1 MCQLLLE
8 EDKSQLEQHVVKVFP
23 PPNPAAITPP
33 PECRFEQWSDWT
45 LDFWITSWRLNI
57 SFTAHFWW
65 RGDAFSIRHPP
76 TRRADSLRMLAAT
89 RASAE
94 CAYALSLAAAAACVC
109 VCAFVR
115 PPLPLCPVSELVW
128 MTYAEGQRRPHG
140 PFPWAG
146 SSPGRH
152 SLTHSVKCNQP
163 NVPPNDHDTLSNA
176 TMPNGIWLKTGH
188 DWLGGILA

>member
-1 MCQLLLE
+1 MPSASDIAPHAEATVFECLQLQGHQLNVLLP
-8 EDKSQLEQHVVKVFP
+8 LV
-23 PPNPAAITPP
+23 
-33 PECRFEQWSDWT
+33 
-45 LDFWITSWRLNI
+45 
-57 SFTAHFWW
+57 
-65 RGDAFSIRHPP
+65 
-76 TRRADSLRMLAAT
+76 SLPLLR
-89 RASAE
+89 
-94 CAYALSLAAAAACVC
+94 VC